1 MKRKRILLIS
11 VFTICIAISLV
22 LLPSCAKGKKS
33 EEASAI
39 KIGAILPM
47 TGSTAEYGDSNKKGA
62 SIYIEEQKNQGLFSV
77 TFNDSKNDNKTAK
90 NLFTRLESKGFD
102 FYFISMSGIAM
113 TLKPDFKDFKNFMIS
128 IAAAKDLTE
137 RGYGI
142 IKMLPDTQNQ
152 ANEIVGVI
160 KKLYS
165 EDVNKCLIY
174 INDDFG
180 LSFKKIISDE
190 IKDIKTFDFSKDEKE
205 FKNIVSKVLIEKP
218 KTIITIGY
226 GTKLGLLIKTI
237 RVLGFEDEI
246 IATPEVMFDD
256 VKNVAGDALKNVIT
270 VTFNLREDDKDYID
284 FTKRYNEKYSKNP
297 NYDSFLGYDCIKII
311 VEGLKELKNE
321 NKELTPKKLF
331 EHLTAK
337 KYFRTFLGDIT
348 IEEDGRAFYTLAI
361 KKNING
367 EWVNYK

>member
-1 MKRKRILLIS
+1 MKQQRILLS
-11 VFTICIAISLV
+11 LVVTIFIAISLV
-22 LLPSCAKGKKS
+22 FLPSCEKGKNS

-62 SIYIEEQKNQGLFSV
+62 LIYTEEQKNQGFFSV
-77 TFNDSKNDNKTAK
+77 TFNDSKNDSKTAK
-90 NLFTRLESKGFD
+90 NLYNRLESKGFS

-137 RGYGI
+137 EGYGI
-142 IKMLPDTQNQ
+142 IKMLPDTKNQ
-152 ANEIVGVI
+152 AKEIVGVI

-218 KTIITIGY
+218 KAIITIGY

-237 RVLGFEDEI
+237 RALGFEDEI
-246 IATPEVMFDD
+246 IATPEVMFGD

-297 NYDSFLGYDCIKII
+297 NYDSFLGYDCIKIM

-321 NKELTPKKLF
+321 NKEITPKHLF
-331 EHLTAK
+331 EHLTTK
-337 KYFRTFLGDIT
+337 KYFKTFLGDIT
-348 IEEDGRAFYTLAI
+348 IKEDGRAFYTLAI

-367 EWVNYK
+367 EWFNYK